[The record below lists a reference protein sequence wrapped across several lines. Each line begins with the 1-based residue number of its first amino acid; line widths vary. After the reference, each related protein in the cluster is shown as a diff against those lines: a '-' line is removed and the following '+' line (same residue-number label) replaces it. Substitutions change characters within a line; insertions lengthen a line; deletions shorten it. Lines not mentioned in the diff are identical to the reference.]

1 MDVEVTQIER
11 GPTVTCQRA
20 GISSARST
28 ASGRALVRGVPS
40 AEEPTESAAK
50 ERQCV
55 RHHRSKEHEESAKT
69 YESNRQERLA
79 WSGGRAEEDLT
90 TPARK
95 TAGENIG
102 WVKGA
107 P

>member
-1 MDVEVTQIER
+1 MNGD
-11 GPTVTCQRA
+11 PTVTCPRA

-28 ASGRALVRGVPS
+28 ASGKALIRGVPP
-40 AEEPTESAAK
+40 AEKPAESAAK

-55 RHHRSKEHEESAKT
+55 RYHRSKEHEESAKR
-69 YESNRQERLA
+69 YESNSQERLA
-79 WSGGRAEEDLT
+79 KSGGRAEKDLT
-90 TPARK
+90 TPARR
-95 TAGENIG
+95 TAEENIG